1 MGRLSG
7 KKVAFLIADMTHDE
21 EYSFPKYWLAW
32 EGAKVVTIGLSK
44 QHISRFNRSLTADLT
59 ISDAKA
65 DDYDAVVIPGGF
77 GPDRLRANEEVI
89 KFVREMMEKRK
100 IIAAICHGPQ
110 VLISANIIKNRKLTC
125 VRQIAIDVINAGGN
139 YVDEPVVIDGNLI
152 TSRHPEDLP
161 AFTTA
166 IIEAL
171 VK

>member
-1 MGRLSG
+1 MGRLNG

-77 GPDRLRANEEVI
+77 GPDRLRANKEVI
-89 KFVREMMEKRK
+89 KFVREMMEKGK

-110 VLISANIIKNRKLTC
+110 VLISANIIKDRKLTC
-125 VRQIAIDVINAGGN
+125 VEQIAIDVINAGGN
-139 YVDEPVVIDGNLI
+139 YLNEPVVIDGNLI

-161 AFTTA
+161 AFTTS

-171 VK
+171 LK